1 VTREGLTYSL
11 YPLRR
16 TDGKPRFKE
25 TGFEPHPNYVYSY
38 NPCVPYNLTSR
49 KGKCINVALCKYDEV
64 PQPAYDDI
72 GEQRDVK
79 CDISNGKVA
88 LIYPIKTK
96 PYAGQE
102 STVNLVC
109 NNDSKAQDE
118 FILVH
123 EDSLIFQLTSYCG
136 CPNKCLPTYPTK
148 PGPNPSTPSSSAEP
162 TSTTPS
168 QSGPFSS
175 TTPSSEPET
184 TSSRPGS
191 PSSPGPSDLIWVLKI
206 FLPSLLGV
214 LVVVI
219 CFVCF
224 WMRLSVIQRAHLCRC
239 CHCYEQNRDPP
250 REERNV
256 FVTEKSPLICNHE
269 NDRAVEH
276 ECPGVKGKLREPVQ
290 EEDGDVKGEND
301 FPGKD

>member
-72 GEQRDVK
+72 GEQRDVN

-109 NNDSKAQDE
+109 KNDPKAQNE
-118 FILVH
+118 FSLVN
-123 EDSLIFQLTSYCG
+123 EKNLIFQLTSYCG

-148 PGPNPSTPSSSAEP
+148 PGPNPSTTLSSAEP
-162 TSTTPS
+162 
-168 QSGPFSS
+168 Q
-175 TTPSSEPET
+175 TPSSGLHTASSQPEDRIVPVKEKT
-184 TSSRPGS
+184 RAGKQEEAWAK
-191 PSSPGPSDLIWVLKI
+191 GKADE
-206 FLPSLLGV
+206 LLQEEEGD
-214 LVVVI
+214 
-219 CFVCF
+219 
-224 WMRLSVIQRAHLCRC
+224 A
-239 CHCYEQNRDPP
+239 
-250 REERNV
+250 REEYS
-256 FVTEKSPLICNHE
+256 FAGKGDE
-269 NDRAVEH
+269 AV
-276 ECPGVKGKLREPVQ
+276 LL
-290 EEDGDVKGEND
+290 
-301 FPGKD
+301 